1 MGNFV
6 KRAHDL
12 LPLFVIELEQ
22 RLAFQPQEQ
31 TRQEL
36 QIDVDPSDE
45 LLLADDRIEFDTLD
59 RIDLK
64 DRSRKVDVER
74 VFAQLPVR
82 EVRGECDR
90 TF

>member
-1 MGNFV
+1 M
-6 KRAHDL
+6 
-12 LPLFVIELEQ
+12 PLFVIELEQ

-64 DRSRKVDVER
+64 DRSRK
-74 VFAQLPVR
+74 
-82 EVRGECDR
+82 
-90 TF
+90 

>member
-1 MGNFV
+1 M
-6 KRAHDL
+6 
-12 LPLFVIELEQ
+12 PLFVIELEQ

-59 RIDLK
+59 PGK
-64 DRSRKVDVER
+64 WM
-74 VFAQLPVR
+74 
-82 EVRGECDR
+82 
-90 TF
+90 

>member
-1 MGNFV
+1 M
-6 KRAHDL
+6 
-12 LPLFVIELEQ
+12 PLFVIELEQ

-64 DRSRKVDVER
+64 DRSRKWM
-74 VFAQLPVR
+74 
-82 EVRGECDR
+82 
-90 TF
+90 